1 MEYIIFAIEVF
12 LIEAIVMFIAF
23 SLATYFDKEISHFI
37 DSYTDFLQSL
47 RNKKDN

>member
-12 LIEAIVMFIAF
+12 LIEAIVMFIVF
-23 SLATYFDKEISHFI
+23 SLATYFDKEITHFI